1 MALGRKT
8 GGRVKGT
15 PNKPKPYKQIIYGA
29 ISEAADLYFKSGLF
43 QEDINALEPKD
54 RVVVMERLCQYVVPK
69 QQSQRVD
76 VSATANVSAT
86 LTDTLNELSNQY
98 ED

>member
-1 MALGRKT
+1 MAKGYKT
-8 GGRVKGT
+8 GGRQKGT
-15 PNKPKPYKQIIYGA
+15 PNKPKPYKQIIFGA
-29 ISEAADLYFKSGLF
+29 ISEAADLYFRSGLF

-76 VSATANVSAT
+76 VAATANVSAT
-86 LTDTLNELSNQY
+86 LTDTLTEMSNKY